1 MRRNRRDRRAAIRRS
16 PNDDRDDV
24 DGSENTASE
33 TDVGNL
39 PLHGLRPDSDP
50 IDGDPDPEP
59 DAKRQRVSDN
69 ETLCGVPS
77 SSSGSI
83 PPLINVA
90 AATPCAAAGPLSL
103 VSHPLYQR
111 GAGGNDNRAD
121 QTYEE
126 DTNDQ
131 QAEDSNRDHTSASR
145 RDGSSFQ

>member
-1 MRRNRRDRRAAIRRS
+1 MRRNRQKRRVTIRRS

-50 IDGDPDPEP
+50 VGGDHDPGP
-59 DAKRQRVSDN
+59 NAKRQRVSDN
-69 ETLCGVPS
+69 ETLGGVPS
-77 SSSGSI
+77 LSFGSM
-83 PPLINVA
+83 PPLINIA
-90 AATPCAAAGPLSL
+90 AATPCAAASPLSL

-111 GAGGNDNRAD
+111 GAGGNDNHAD

-131 QAEDSNRDHTSASR
+131 QAEDSNRDSPSASR
-145 RDGSSFQ
+145 RENSSFQ